1 MKYAPRSIALF
12 QLGQEREAVRN
23 FRTLLRRYPE
33 FPDVRAALVAGL
45 WKLGMEEEA
54 ETEWTRVDDARYKNR
69 NWLETE
75 RRWPPALVDSL
86 DDFLEL
92 RDPNLRS

>member
-1 MKYAPRSIALF
+1 MLLCCRSIALF
-12 QLGQEREAVRN
+12 QLGQEREAVRE

-54 ETEWTRVDDARYKNR
+54 ETEWLRVEDPRYSDESWLKNK
-69 NWLETE
+69 
-75 RRWPPALVDSL
+75 RRWPPKLVDSL
-86 DDFLEL
+86 GDFLNI
-92 RDPNLRS
+92 RAPSPA